1 MKPISGG
8 VTAALGFKAAGI
20 HCGVKAGSP
29 PTKKDLALV
38 ACDTRC
44 SAAGVFTLNRVKAAP
59 VVLSIRHLKDG
70 AASAVIVNSGNANA
84 CAPND
89 EVNALKMAELAAN
102 CLKVPVGDVLVAST
116 GVIGQQL
123 NIGAIESAVPKLSAA
138 LGKNSTDAAEALM
151 TTDTYKKE
159 YALEYAYGGKTI
171 RIGGICKGSGMIHPN
186 MGTLLCILT
195 TDAAI
200 KPGLLDKALREAV
213 RVSLNRISVDGDTST
228 NDTCVILASGLS
240 GAGMIEFEDEAYAA
254 FLNALKAL
262 CIHFARLLAADGEGA
277 CRLLTCV
284 TSGAPDELTAETL
297 GKAVISSSLV
307 KAAMFGADANFGRV
321 LCAMGYSGAEF
332 DLDKVSVIFSS
343 PAGSIEV
350 CRDGKGLAF
359 DEELAGSIL
368 SEKEIT
374 IDIRLA
380 SGSHSATCWGC
391 DLTYDYVK
399 INGDYRS

>member
-8 VTAALGFKAAGI
+8 VTAALGFNAAGI
-20 HCGVKAGSP
+20 HCGVKAGSLP
-29 PTKKDLALV
+29 SKKDLALI
-38 ACDTRC
+38 ACETRC
-44 SAAGVFTLNRVKAAP
+44 AAAGVFTLNKVKAAP
-59 VVLSIRHLKDG
+59 VILSNSHLTDG

-84 CAPND
+84 CAPR
-89 EVNALKMAELAAN
+89 EEENALIMAELTAN
-102 CLKVPVGDVLVAST
+102 GLGIPITDVLVAST

-123 NIGAIESAVPKLSAA
+123 NTAAITNGFSKLLSA
-138 LGKNSTDAAEALM
+138 LGKNSSDAAEALM

-159 YALEYAYGGKTI
+159 YALEYAHGGKTI
-171 RIGGICKGSGMIHPN
+171 KIGGICKGSGMIHPN
-186 MGTLLCILT
+186 MGTLLCIIT

-200 KPGLLDKALREAV
+200 NPDLLNKALHEAV

-228 NDTCVILASGLS
+228 NDSCFILASGLS
-240 GAGMIEFEDEAYAA
+240 GAEKIDAEDEAYAA
-254 FLNALKAL
+254 FQHALKTL

-277 CRLLTCV
+277 CRLITCV
-284 TSGAPDELTAETL
+284 TSGAPDELTAEIL

-307 KAAMFGADANFGRV
+307 KAAIFGADANVGRV

-332 DLDKVSVIFSS
+332 DLEKVAVTFTSS
-343 PAGSIEV
+343 AGSIAV
-350 CRDGKGLAF
+350 CHKGKGLVF
-359 DEELAGSIL
+359 DEDLAEKIL

-374 IDIRLA
+374 IDINLY
-380 SGSHSATCWGC
+380 SGNHSATCWGC